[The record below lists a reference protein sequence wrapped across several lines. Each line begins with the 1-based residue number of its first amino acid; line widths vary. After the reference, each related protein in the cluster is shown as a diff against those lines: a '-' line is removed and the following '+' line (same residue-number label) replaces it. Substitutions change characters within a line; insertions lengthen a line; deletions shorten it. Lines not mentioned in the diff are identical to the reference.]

1 MEYIS
6 SSITEIKQHYDVI
19 VIGSGYGGGI
29 AASRM
34 ARAGKKVCLL
44 ERGKEI
50 QTGEYPKS
58 AFRMA
63 KEIQIDFP
71 AGHKGSETGFLDFRV
86 NEDIN
91 VALGC
96 GLGGTSLIN
105 ASVSVLPEP
114 RVFEDKCWPE
124 ELRNDMQSFDE
135 GVKRAQDMLNPM
147 EYPEE
152 EKGYPKLSKLEAMR
166 KAAREINA
174 KCYKLNINVTF
185 EDEVNKSG
193 IEQKKC
199 VLCGDCVTGCN
210 YSSKN
215 TTLMNYLPDARNYG
229 AEIYTKILVKY
240 IRKTGDLWSVY
251 FQLNDAGREIFDAPA
266 MFVKADTVILAAGSL
281 GSTEILLRSK
291 EMGLPLSGK
300 LGHRFSGNGDTT
312 GIGYNNDQKIN
323 GVGLGDQKPGDGVEL
338 PGPTITA
345 VIDLRNQDNL
355 DDGIVIEEGVI
366 PGAMSAV
373 LPHGFIPMSRLFG
386 KDTDSGIYDFIKEK
400 WREMI
405 SLTRGAYHG
414 AVKNTITY
422 LVNTHDG
429 AGGTMKLENDRLRI
443 NWPGVGKLPIFKKI
457 DEKLM
462 KITAALGGTMI
473 KNPLWN
479 KMLDYDLVTVHP
491 LGGCAMADNA
501 ENGVS
506 NHKGQIFKVDN
517 GVEVHEGLYVCDG
530 AVVPRSLGA
539 NPLLTISAL
548 AERSCKLI
556 AKDYGWKI
564 DYGYDNIKYKPGIK
578 KDIGIQ
584 FTEAMKGFVTET
596 DGTLSF
602 DEAYKNGKDKNN
614 HFDFIL
620 TIISDN
626 VENMLNDEQH
636 EAKMVG
642 SVLSKSLSSEP
653 LTVTEGVFNLFV
665 KDEKN
670 KKTLKMKY
678 RMNMTSE
685 EGNEFYFEGFKLIHD
700 DPGFDMWKD
709 TTTLFITIFEGNS
722 NTGLIVAKGILKIKP
737 SDLTKQMVSMK
748 VTNASSLQ
756 EEIKWQ
762 AEFAKFF
769 SGNIF
774 DIYSG

>member
-6 SSITEIKQHYDVI
+6 SPVTEIKQHYDVI

-34 ARAGKKVCLL
+34 ARAGRSVCLL
-44 ERGKEI
+44 ERGKEF
-50 QTGEYPKS
+50 QTGEYPRS
-58 AFRMA
+58 ELSMA
-63 KEIQIDFP
+63 KEIQIDLP
-71 AGHKGSETGFLDFRV
+71 LGHKGPETGFLDFRV

-91 VALGC
+91 VAMGC
-96 GLGGTSLIN
+96 GLGGTSLMN
-105 ASVSVLPEP
+105 ANVSVLPEP
-114 RVFEDKCWPE
+114 RVFDDKCWPK
-124 ELRNDMQSFDE
+124 ELRDNMQSFDE
-135 GVKRAQDMLNPM
+135 GVKRARDMLNPTK
-147 EYPEE
+147 YPEE

-174 KCYKLNINVTF
+174 KCDKLDINVTF
-185 EDEVNKSG
+185 EDKVNKSG

-210 YSSKN
+210 YASKN
-215 TTLMNYLPDARNYG
+215 TILMNYLPDARNYG
-229 AEIYTKILVKY
+229 AEIYTKISVKY
-240 IRKTGDLWSVY
+240 IKKTGDSWSVY
-251 FQLNDAGREIFDAPA
+251 FQLNDAGREIFDAPS
-266 MFVKADTVILAAGSL
+266 MFIKADNVILAAGSL

-291 EMGLPLSGK
+291 EMGLSLSGK

-338 PGPTITA
+338 PGPTITS
-345 VIDLRNQDNL
+345 VIDLRNQDKL

-366 PGAMSAV
+366 PGAMSAM
-373 LPHGFIPMSRLFG
+373 LPHGLIPMSRLLG
-386 KDTDSGIYDFIKEK
+386 KDTDSGIYDFMKEK
-400 WREMI
+400 WRELVSI
-405 SLTRGAYHG
+405 TRGAYNG

-443 NWPGVGKLPIFKKI
+443 NWPGAGKLSIFKTI

-462 KITAALGGTMI
+462 KITAALGGTKI

-479 KMLDYDLVTVHP
+479 KVLDYDLVTVHP
-491 LGGCAMADNA
+491 LGGCTMADNA
-501 ENGVS
+501 ELGVS
-506 NHKGQIFKVDN
+506 NHKGQIFKTDN
-517 GVEVHEGLYVCDG
+517 GVDVHEGLYVCDG

-556 AKDYGWKI
+556 AEDSGWKI
-564 DYGYDNIKYKPGIK
+564 DYGYDNVKYKPGTK

-596 DGTLSF
+596 DGALSF
-602 DEAYKNGKDKNN
+602 DEAYKNGKDKSN
-614 HFDFIL
+614 HFDFVL

-626 VENMLNDEQH
+626 VDNMLKDEKH

-642 SVLSKSLSSEP
+642 SVMSKSLSQKP
-653 LTVTEGVFNLFV
+653 LTVTEGTFNLFV
-665 KDEKN
+665 KDKSIN
-670 KKTLKMKY
+670 NTVKMKY
-678 RMNMTSE
+678 FMKMVSE
-685 EGNEFYFEGFKLIHD
+685 EGKQFYLEGFKLIHN
-700 DPGFDMWKD
+700 DPGFDLWED
-709 TTTLFITIFEGNS
+709 TTTLYVSIFEGDN
-722 NTGLIVAKGILKIKP
+722 NTCPVVSKGILKIKP
-737 SDLTKQMVSMK
+737 VDLTKQMVSIK
-748 VTNASSLQ
+748 VENAATLQ
-756 EEIKWQ
+756 EEVKCK
-762 AEFAKFF
+762 AKFAKFF

>member
-44 ERGKEI
+44 ERGKEF
-50 QTGEYPKS
+50 QPGDYPKS
-58 AFRMA
+58 ELGAA
-63 KEIQIDFP
+63 KEMQFDFP
-71 AGHKGSETGFLDFRV
+71 KGHKGPETGLYDFRV
-86 NEDIN
+86 NDDIN
-91 VALGC
+91 VAVGC
-96 GLGGTSLIN
+96 GLGGTSLLN

-124 ELRNDMQSFDE
+124 EFRNDMEQFWE
-135 GVKRAQDMLNPM
+135 GIKRAKEMLNPV

-152 EKGYPKLSKLEAMR
+152 EKGYQKLSKLEAMR
-166 KAAREINA
+166 KAAREMNA

-185 EDEVNKSG
+185 EDGVNKSG

-199 VLCGDCVTGCN
+199 TLCGDCVTGCN
-210 YSSKN
+210 YTSKN

-240 IRKTGDLWSVY
+240 IKKTGDLWSVH
-251 FQLNDAGREIFDAPA
+251 FQLHDAGREKFDAPA
-266 MFVKADTVILAAGSL
+266 MFVKSGIVILAAGSL
-281 GSTEILLRSK
+281 GSTEILLRTN

-323 GVGLGDQKPGDGVEL
+323 GVGLGHHKPGDGVEL

-345 VIDLRNQDNL
+345 VIDLRNQDKL

-366 PGAMSAV
+366 PGAMSAILAHAFV
-373 LPHGFIPMSRLFG
+373 PMSRLFG
-386 KDTDSGIYDFIKEK
+386 KDTDSGLVDFAKEK
-400 WREMI
+400 WRELV
-405 SLTRGAYHG
+405 SLTRGAYYG
-414 AVKNTITY
+414 AIKNTITY

-429 AGGTMKLENDRLRI
+429 AGGKMTLKNDRLRI
-443 NWPGVGKLPIFKKI
+443 EWPGVGNQPIFNKI

-462 KITAALGGTMI
+462 EVTAALGGTKI

-479 KMLDYDLVTVHP
+479 KMMNYDLVTVHP
-491 LGGCAMADNA
+491 LGGCTMADNA
-501 ENGVS
+501 EKGVS
-506 NHKGQIFKVDN
+506 NHKGQMFKSDN

-530 AVVPRSLGA
+530 AVIPRSLGA

-556 AKDYGWKI
+556 AKDRDWKI
-564 DYGYDNIKYKPGIK
+564 DYGFDNVKYKPGTK

-584 FTEAMKGFVTET
+584 FTESMKGFVTET
-596 DGTLSF
+596 DGVLSF
-602 DEAYKNGKDKNN
+602 DEAYRNGKDENSN
-614 HFDFIL
+614 FEFIL
-620 TIISDN
+620 TIMSDN
-626 VENMLNDEQH
+626 VEKMLDGEQH

-642 SVLSKSLSSEP
+642 TVRSKQLSPKP

-665 KDEKN
+665 KDN
-670 KKTLKMKY
+670 KGDKTSKMKY
-678 RMNMTSE
+678 RMKMTSE
-685 EGNEFYFEGFKLIHD
+685 EGKHLYFEGFKLIHD
-700 DPGFDMWKD
+700 DPGFDLWED
-709 TTTLFITIFEGNS
+709 TTTLFITIFDGNS
-722 NTGLIVAKGILKIKP
+722 NTSPIVAKGILKIKP
-737 SDLTKQMVSMK
+737 VDLTKQMVTMK
-748 VTNASSLQ
+748 VTNASSIQ

-762 AEFAKFF
+762 AKFGKFF

-774 DIYSG
+774 DIYSD